1 MNIRLHFFKDRKSNI
16 NIKHVYEFFDED
28 NFAYSQHEK
37 YIAFKYVN
45 KMLENRA
52 SFVFVKHNV
61 IPDIY
66 TLSSSYTNLNLFV
79 EFPLIISDYYLNEI
93 LNIVHKFTKKFN
105 LYYFHELNEDIE
117 AFGKKEVFNKLLDYR
132 DRTISVEE
140 ITKVRRKV
148 LVESKK
154 LYEVCS
160 YQDNV
165 NVLNE
170 YFDGNLT
177 VNPYIIMRNYVTEE
191 FALSVRWDINQ
202 PAIFPKHI
210 DFIHIYYEDSELPVV
225 VPQKEVIGKIHRFL
239 ALLPNFVEGTR
250 ILKPGTPTKKAS
262 RLQNKFKNNRID
274 EEEYEI
280 IPLIHV
286 LDERNYYE

>member
-28 NFAYSQHEK
+28 HFAYSQHER

-45 KMLENRA
+45 KQLENRA

-66 TLSSSYTNLNLFV
+66 TLSSSFTNLNLFV
-79 EFPLIISDYYLNEI
+79 EFPLIISDFYLNEI

-105 LYYFHELNEDIE
+105 LYYFHELNDDIE
-117 AFGKKEVFNKLLDYR
+117 PFDKKEVFNKLLDYR
-132 DRTISVEE
+132 DKSVSVEE
-140 ITKVRRKV
+140 ITKVRRRV
-148 LVESKK
+148 LVDSEK
-154 LYEVCS
+154 LYEICA
-160 YQDNV
+160 YQDKV
-165 NVLNE
+165 SVLNE

-177 VNPYIIMRNYVTEE
+177 VKPYIMMRNLVTDE
-191 FALSVRWDINQ
+191 FRLSVEWRVGE
-202 PAIFPKHI
+202 PALFPKHI
-210 DFIHIYYEDSELPVV
+210 DFIHMYTDDSELPVV
-225 VPQKEVIGKIHRFL
+225 IPAKDVLDKIHRFL
-239 ALLPNFVEGTR
+239 AILPDFVDETR

-262 RLQNKFKNNRID
+262 RLQNKFKNNRIN
-274 EEEYEI
+274 EEEFEI
-280 IPLIHV
+280 IPLLHV